1 MTFSDNRVP
10 DVEAT
15 GSEYSEAVTDKGDT
29 DRRGK
34 HAVVKA
40 LGWKGEVR
48 KSLASE
54 EGVKLDRL
62 MRRFRVPAAATTAS
76 SARQRRAGIAKIR
89 AGMTLYSG
97 ERERERQ
104 RTLQQIPGNI
114 QLGMFYFPPPL
125 GLGLGLSCLVQ
136 VNLQCFSI

>member
-62 MRRFRVPAAATTAS
+62 RRRFRVPAAVTTAS
-76 SARQRRAGIAKIR
+76 IARQRRAGVAKIR

-97 ERERERQ
+97 ERERKTTHSAANTRQ
-104 RTLQQIPGNI
+104 HSTWNVLFPSTTRPRPRP
-114 QLGMFYFPPPL
+114 QLL
-125 GLGLGLSCLVQ
+125 GPSKSSVL
-136 VNLQCFSI
+136 